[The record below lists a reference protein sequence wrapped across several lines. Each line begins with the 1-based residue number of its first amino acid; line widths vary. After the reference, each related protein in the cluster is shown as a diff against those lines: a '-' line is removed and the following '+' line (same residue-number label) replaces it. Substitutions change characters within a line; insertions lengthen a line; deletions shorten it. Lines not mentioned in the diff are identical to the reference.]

1 MEAEGGAKG
10 SARPLGGRP
19 SCVPR
24 SVQKRGGGLERG
36 SERSERPFSPLG
48 VRQGGRGVMGGG
60 SAGWTMSGRASAREC
75 PRVCAQ
81 EKTPYFRGL
90 S

>member
-1 MEAEGGAKG
+1 M
-10 SARPLGGRP
+10 GGRP
-19 SCVPR
+19 EGVPR
-24 SVQKRGGGLERG
+24 SGLERGGGLERG
-36 SERSERPFSPLG
+36 SERSERPSTPLG
-48 VRQGGRGVMGGG
+48 ARQGGRGVRGGG
-60 SAGWTMSGRASAREC
+60 SVGWTMSGRASAREC